1 VGGRRRR
8 GLGEGMSERES
19 LVEIAEKVLRTEAE
33 AVGALIGRLDRSFE
47 EAVEAVCR
55 SNGRTVV
62 TGMGKSGI
70 IAKKIAATLSST
82 GTPAVFLHPAEA
94 CHGDLGMVTDE
105 DVIIA
110 LSNSGET
117 EEIIRLIPYLKR
129 FGVTLISFTKPGSTL
144 AKASDFVLDT
154 SVREEACPMDIVPT
168 ASTTAALAM
177 GDALAVALIKRRGF
191 REEDFAMLHPNG
203 SLGKKLLVKV
213 EDLMHTGD
221 GLPVVGM
228 DTPMTDTTL
237 VMSSKRLGMTVVC
250 NGESKVAGVITDG
263 DLRRGLQRW
272 GAALFGMKASE
283 VMTRNPRMISRETL
297 AAKALSVMQQ
307 HSITSL
313 IVPDEENRPAGVI
326 HLHDILRHGIV

>member
-1 VGGRRRR
+1 MVR
-8 GLGEGMSERES
+8 GVKERDGMIE
-19 LVEIAEKVLRTEAE
+19 VAEKVLRTEAE
-33 AVGALIGRLDRSFE
+33 AIGALIGRLDGNFGA
-47 EAVEAVCR
+47 AVEAICR
-55 SNGRTVV
+55 SSGRTVV

-94 CHGDLGMVTDE
+94 SHGDLGMVTDE
-105 DVIIA
+105 DIVIA

-129 FGVTLISFTKPGSTL
+129 FNVTLISLTRPESTL
-144 AKASDFVLDT
+144 ARASDFVLDT

-177 GDALAVALIKRRGF
+177 GDALAVALIVRRGF
-191 REEDFAMLHPNG
+191 REEDFALLHPNG
-203 SLGKKLLVKV
+203 SLGKRLLVRV
-213 EDLMHTGD
+213 EDLMHTGE
-221 GLPVVGM
+221 GMPVVDA

-250 NGESKVAGVITDG
+250 DGDGRVAGVITDG

-272 GAALFGMKASE
+272 GAGLFGMKASE
-283 VMTRNPRMISRETL
+283 VMTGNPKLISKETL
-297 AAKALSVMQQ
+297 AAKALSLMQQ

-313 IVPDEENRPAGVI
+313 VVPDDEGRPAGVV
-326 HLHDILRHGIV
+326 HLHDILRKGIV

>member
-1 VGGRRRR
+1 
-8 GLGEGMSERES
+8 MSEREP

-129 FGVTLISFTKPGSTL
+129 FGVTLISLTKPGSTL

-221 GLPVVGM
+221 GLP
-228 DTPMTDTTL
+228 
-237 VMSSKRLGMTVVC
+237 VVC